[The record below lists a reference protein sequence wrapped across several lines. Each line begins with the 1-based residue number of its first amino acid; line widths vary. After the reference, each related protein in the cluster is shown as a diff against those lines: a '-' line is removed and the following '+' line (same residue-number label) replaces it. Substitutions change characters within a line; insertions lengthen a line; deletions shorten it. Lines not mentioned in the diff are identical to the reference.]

1 LVLAVSL
8 ELGAWDLELLVMNPF
23 LIAIALFFLVFTG
36 YILWLLWAAVTSPI
50 PLPYNFK
57 SVFVRWRST
66 SATILGIALVV
77 TVFILLNAMA
87 AGLEKSSAN
96 TGDPRNV
103 MIVRK
108 GSTAESSSVI
118 TLDQFKLVKYLPQI
132 ARDDKGDP
140 IISADLAVIISLP
153 RRDGTGEANVT
164 MRGVTP
170 MGKALRPQVKL
181 ISGRW
186 FVPGKREAVI
196 SAKMAHRFAE
206 TDIGQKFK
214 TGGKELTVVGW
225 FDAGD
230 SAFDSEMWMD
240 ADEARSI
247 FDRENYSSLL
257 ARLAN
262 TNDIA
267 SFTNRLE
274 TEKRM
279 ALRADFETKYYIE
292 QTSTAGPIKF
302 LGWFLA
308 VAMSIGAVFAAM
320 NTMYAAIGA
329 RTREIGT
336 LRVLGFRRRVILA
349 SFNLEGAILA
359 GLGGAI
365 GCALALLAQW
375 FCTAFNVHFGTL
387 SFNTFSEVIFQFRV
401 TPALLLEGMV
411 FAVVV
416 GIVGSFFPAIRAAR
430 LPVISALKAV

>member
-1 LVLAVSL
+1 ELPPSPIFRHARANAGPKRSL
-8 ELGAWDLELLVMNPF
+8 CNFENCQNRMHLNPF
-23 LIAIALFFLVFTG
+23 VIVIGLFLLAFVG
-36 YILWLLWAAVTSPI
+36 YIFWLLYAVVMSPI
-50 PLPYNFK
+50 PLPYNLK
-57 SVFVRWRST
+57 NVFVRWRST
-66 SATILGIALVV
+66 AATILGVALVV
-77 TVFILLNAMA
+77 TVFILLHAMA

-118 TLDQFKLVKYLPQI
+118 TLDQFKQHQYLPQI
-132 ARDDKGDP
+132 ARDAQGRP
-140 IISADLAVIISLP
+140 IISADLAVIITLP
-153 RRDGTGEANVT
+153 RRDGSGEANVT

-170 MGKALRPQVKL
+170 MGKELRPQVNL
-181 ISGRW
+181 VNGRW
-186 FVPGKREAVI
+186 FVPGKRETVASVR
-196 SAKMAHRFAE
+196 MARRFAG
-206 TDIGQKFK
+206 TDIGQSFR
-214 TGGKELTVVGW
+214 TAGKDLTVVGW

-267 SFTNRLE
+267 SFTNRIE
-274 TEKRM
+274 ADKRM
-279 ALRADFETKYYIE
+279 ALRADFETKYYE
-292 QTSTAGPIKF
+292 QQTSTAAPIKF
-302 LGWFLA
+302 LGSFLA
-308 VAMSIGAVFAAM
+308 VAMSIGAIFAAM
-320 NTMYAAIGA
+320 NTMYAAVGA

-359 GLGGAI
+359 GIGGAI
-365 GCALALLAQW
+365 GCLLALLAQW
-375 FCTAFNVHFGTL
+375 FCTAFHVHFGTL

-401 TPALLLEGMV
+401 TPALLLQGMI
-411 FAVVV
+411 F
-416 GIVGSFFPAIRAAR
+416 
-430 LPVISALKAV
+430 